1 MELKIAAT
9 PNSKK
14 LKVVKISESEY
25 KVRVDAPAIE
35 GKANRRLIE
44 IMSEYFK
51 VPKSS
56 VKILKGLKSK
66 NKVVEID
73 L

>member
-1 MELKIAAT
+1 MELKIAVT

-25 KVRVDAPAIE
+25 RIRIDAPAVE
-35 GKANRRLIE
+35 GEANKRLIE

-51 VPKSS
+51 VPKAS

-66 NKVVEID
+66 NKIVEIN

>member
-1 MELKIAAT
+1 MELKVAVT

-14 LKVVKISESEY
+14 LKVVKVSESEY
-25 KVRVDAPAIE
+25 RVRVDAPAVE

-51 VPKSS
+51 VPKAS
-56 VKILKGLKSK
+56 VNILKGLKSK
-66 NKVVEID
+66 NKIVEID